1 MRPPR
6 AGRES
11 GDQFMFQQP
20 IAAAASR
27 APTSP
32 FHSLRQ
38 EVRRDSRLATAQAL

>member
-6 AGRES
+6 GARES

-20 IAAAASR
+20 IAVATSR

-32 FHSLRQ
+32 FHPLRQ
-38 EVRRDSRLATAQAL
+38 EVSHDSRLAIAQVL